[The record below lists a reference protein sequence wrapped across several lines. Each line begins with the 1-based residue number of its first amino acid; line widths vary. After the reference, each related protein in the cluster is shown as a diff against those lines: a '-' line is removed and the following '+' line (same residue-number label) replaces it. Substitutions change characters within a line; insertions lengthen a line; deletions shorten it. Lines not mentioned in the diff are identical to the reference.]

1 MRRAGVPAH
10 SLRGM
15 KIHYRSFVDPSDEIE
30 TGSRA
35 VLEVQFTVIK
45 SENMLHVDNL

>member
-1 MRRAGVPAH
+1 
-10 SLRGM
+10 M